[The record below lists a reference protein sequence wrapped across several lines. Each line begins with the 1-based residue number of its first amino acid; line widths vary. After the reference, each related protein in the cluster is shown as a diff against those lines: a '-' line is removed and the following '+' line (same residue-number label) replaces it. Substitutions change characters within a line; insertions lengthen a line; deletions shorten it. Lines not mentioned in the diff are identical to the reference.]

1 MTPDSKTQGEWYTTD
16 CGRTQFVLPVRYQ
29 NIVHI
34 GDGTFGTVIRVTDT
48 ETGKYVAIKKIF
60 HPFQSEMHAKRTY
73 QRLKQLMYLNHPDA
87 QVVQLYNVFT
97 PEKNIDDFQTLYFVL
112 NYVDYDLSRVI
123 KRNVPFTEDQIKYII
138 YSLLR
143 GLKFIH
149 SAGIFHRD
157 LNPSHIGMDK
167 NTNIA
172 VFECG
177 LMHRTLDP
185 ENPSYS
191 RYSIKWWRAPEIALC
206 ERYTGD
212 KIDIWSTGCI
222 MAELILLRPIFR
234 GTSIIDQLNTI
245 FDIIGTP
252 DLTILNDICIPNAIA
267 YISRLPPK
275 TKKDYNVL
283 FGFKYDPVTKTMTS
297 GVSPEGIDFLDC
309 LLTFDHRTRPTAEEA
324 LSHPFLKTF
333 HDPMDEPTKEFLV
346 DEHQAKVYSTAEWKS
361 IIRQMI
367 EEFVPPSWINDEDD
381 IADD

>member
-1 MTPDSKTQGEWYTTD
+1 MTSNSESQGEWYTTD
-16 CGRTQFVLPVRYQ
+16 CGRTQFTLPVRYQ
-29 NIVHI
+29 NLVHI
-34 GDGTFGTVIRVTDT
+34 GYGASGTVIRATDT

-60 HPFQSEMHAKRTY
+60 HPFRSQMHAKQTY

-149 SAGIFHRD
+149 SAGIFHHE
-157 LNPSHIGMDK
+157 LNPSDIGMDK
-167 NTNIA
+167 NSNIA
-172 VFECG
+172 MQ
-177 LMHRTLDP
+177 L
-185 ENPSYS
+185 
-191 RYSIKWWRAPEIALC
+191 
-206 ERYTGD
+206 
-212 KIDIWSTGCI
+212 
-222 MAELILLRPIFR
+222 LILADCR
-234 GTSIIDQLNTI
+234 Q
-245 FDIIGTP
+245 
-252 DLTILNDICIPNAIA
+252 
-267 YISRLPPK
+267 K
-275 TKKDYNVL
+275 QKKDYNVL
-283 FGFKYDPVTKTMTS
+283 FGFKYDPVTKTLTS

-333 HDPMDEPTKEFLV
+333 HNPMDEPTKEFLV

-361 IIRQMI
+361 IIWQMI
-367 EEFVPPSWINDEDD
+367 EEFVPPFWINDEDD

>member
-1 MTPDSKTQGEWYTTD
+1 MTSNSESQGEWYTTD
-16 CGRTQFVLPVRYQ
+16 CGRTQFTLPVRYQ
-29 NIVHI
+29 NLVHI
-34 GDGTFGTVIRVTDT
+34 GYGASGTVIRATDT

-60 HPFQSEMHAKRTY
+60 HPFRSQMHAKQTY

-149 SAGIFHRD
+149 SAGIFHHE
-157 LNPSHIGMDK
+157 LNPSDIGMDK

-172 VFECG
+172 FFERG

-185 ENPSYS
+185 EIRSHIQC
-191 RYSIKWWRAPEIALC
+191 RWGRAPETALC
-206 ERYTGD
+206 ERYNGD

-234 GTSIIDQLNTI
+234 GTDLLDQFDKI

-252 DLTILNDICIPNAIA
+252 DLAILNDIFIPI
-267 YISRLPPK
+267 
-275 TKKDYNVL
+275 
-283 FGFKYDPVTKTMTS
+283 TKTLTS
-297 GVSPEGIDFLDC
+297 GVSPEGTSREINHFHLFKVLTGIDFLDC

-333 HDPMDEPTKEFLV
+333 HDTMYEPTKEFLF

-361 IIRQMI
+361 IIWQMI

>member
-1 MTPDSKTQGEWYTTD
+1 MTSNSESQGEWYTTD
-16 CGRTQFVLPVRYQ
+16 CGRTQFTLPVRYQ
-29 NIVHI
+29 NLVHI
-34 GDGTFGTVIRVTDT
+34 GYGASGTVIRATDT

-60 HPFQSEMHAKRTY
+60 HPFRSQMHAKQTY

-143 GLKFIH
+143 GLKF
-149 SAGIFHRD
+149 
-157 LNPSHIGMDK
+157 
-167 NTNIA
+167 
-172 VFECG
+172 FERG

-185 ENPSYS
+185 EIRSHIQC
-191 RYSIKWWRAPEIALC
+191 RWGRAPETALC
-206 ERYTGD
+206 ERYNGD

-234 GTSIIDQLNTI
+234 GTDLLDQFDKI

-252 DLTILNDICIPNAIA
+252 DLAILNDIFIPI
-267 YISRLPPK
+267 
-275 TKKDYNVL
+275 
-283 FGFKYDPVTKTMTS
+283 TKTLTS
-297 GVSPEGIDFLDC
+297 GVSPEGTSREINHFHLFKVLTGIDFLDC

-333 HDPMDEPTKEFLV
+333 HDTMYEPTKEFLF

-361 IIRQMI
+361 IIWQMI